1 MAVVIWNTFSIYIYS
16 DFPYFLYFQFYDS
29 CRNRLIFPRF
39 FRNYKKKETG
49 RPMLSTLTFKTQGC
63 WGAYNAVKEQ
73 CNEKAVSLSLQ
84 PGLSSMEQC
93 HRLRN
98 QGSHLLTEQRHQ
110 HVGQGYPPQRI
121 TKNYWTILSAA
132 SPNSPTPGPIYHN
145 MLNRPKPYI

>member
-1 MAVVIWNTFSIYIYS
+1 MLDGSGYMEHIYHIYIVTFHTFCIS
-16 DFPYFLYFQFYDS
+16 NFMT
-29 CRNRLIFPRF
+29 RNRLIFPRF

-132 SPNSPTPGPIYHN
+132 SPNGPTPGY
-145 MLNRPKPYI
+145 